1 MKYLYLLLL
10 WLWGCHIIY
19 AQTPFI
25 KEKRDY
31 VWLMGYRSNPNTAL
45 VGGTRIDFN
54 FSPPAL
60 SYEYRELNFD
70 VTNASICDAE
80 GNLLFYTNGIE
91 VHDNQD
97 LQIENGWGLNPDPYT
112 EVWADRGYYL
122 SQGVLFL
129 PVPDSLS
136 RFFLVHSEVTTFPEG
151 INGGYRVGH
160 RLYLSKIEEGD
171 SALGLSQVSIKNH
184 ILIADTIDFGK
195 VTAVRHAN
203 GKDWWMVQQE
213 YFSNHYYTLLAT
225 SDSIKLIGLQSVGE
239 ASPSG
244 LGQAVFSPDGKK
256 YAKLDLHYIGQ
267 DQYLNIYDFD
277 RCAGDLYNPIQLTY
291 RDTAFSG
298 GVAISPNSR
307 FLYVSSY
314 RYIYQYDLEAADIEA
329 SREVVAVYD
338 GGLAPPPFEVPTRFF
353 LCQLA
358 PDDKIYIS
366 STNTV
371 PLLHVIHNPNAKGA
385 ACEVEQRGLAL
396 PTFNAFGIPNS
407 PYYGLG
413 PEDGSP
419 CDTLGLDHHP
429 KAAFRYR
436 ASEAE
441 PGHFGFWDY
450 SLFFPTHWEW
460 DFGDGSAGSTEQD
473 PEHAYAQGGTY
484 KVCLTVSNEHASDT
498 YCEWV
503 EVDLPS
509 SSQAA
514 PPPPALKLYPNPAH
528 DYLSVELPFRLPQG
542 GRWHLRDLQGRP
554 LRSGA
559 LPLGQPL
566 LMLDL
571 AGLPGGVYVFELALP
586 DGRRLVEKVVVVR

>member
-70 VTNASICDAE
+70 VTNASICDAG

-91 VHDNQD
+91 VHDHQD

-112 EVWADRGYYL
+112 EVWADRGYNLY
-122 SQGVLFL
+122 QGALFL
-129 PVPDSLS
+129 PIPENSNRYYLLHGE
-136 RFFLVHSEVTTFPEG
+136 RTTFPEG
-151 INGGYRVGH
+151 IFGNYRIVAK
-160 RLYLSKIEEGD
+160 LYMSEISSGQQMDEI
-171 SALGLSQVSIKNH
+171 AIKNH
-184 ILIADTIDFGK
+184 PLVSDTLDFGK
-195 VTAVRHAN
+195 ITAVRHAN
-203 GKDWWMVQQE
+203 GRDWWVLQQE
-213 YFSNHYYTLLAT
+213 YFSNRYYLLMAT
-225 SDSIKLIGLQSVGE
+225 PSDISLAGNQAIGE
-239 ASPSG
+239 PTASG
-244 LGQAVFSPDGKK
+244 LGQAVFAPNGSK
-256 YAKLDLHYIGQ
+256 YVRYTGHDFQSGQ
-267 DQYLNIYDFD
+267 FIDIYNFD
-277 RCAGDLYNPIQLTY
+277 RCTGQLYDPTQINY
-291 RDTAFSG
+291 NDTAFSG

-314 RYIYQYDLEAADIEA
+314 RYIYQYDLEAGDIEA

-528 DYLSVELPFRLPQG
+528 DYISVELPFRLPQG

-554 LRSGA
+554 LRSGT
-559 LPLGQPL
+559 LPPGQPL

-571 AGLPGGVYVFELALP
+571 AGLPGGVYAFELALP
-586 DGRRLVEKVVVVR
+586 DGGRLVEKVVVVR